1 MADPAA
7 QTDPSSEDRPRADSQ
22 PSTSLS
28 LLERARA
35 NDAEAW
41 RQLVQ
46 LYRPLVLFWSTRG
59 GVGATDAE
67 DVAQE
72 VFTAAALGLAR
83 FRRDRPGDTFRGWLH
98 GITRNHILLHRRRN
112 GSLPQAEGGSGAWD
126 RLQQVADP
134 TPTADPEEAFEIG
147 QVYRRAV
154 ELVRCEF
161 NAHTWQAF
169 WLAVVEGRST
179 DAVAAELTMTTAGVR
194 QARSRILRR
203 LKQEVGDLLE

>member
-83 FRRDRPGDTFRGWLH
+83 FRRDRPGDTFRGWLR
-98 GITRNHILLHRRRN
+98 GIARNRWLMHLRRDGRQPETCGGTDALIRLHEVPDGADN
-112 GSLPQAEGGSGAWD
+112 GEADSPAELSG
-126 RLQQVADP
+126 L
-134 TPTADPEEAFEIG
+134 
-147 QVYRRAV
+147 YRRALD
-154 ELVRCEF
+154 LVRSEF
-161 NAHTWQAF
+161 EERTWQMF
-169 WLAVVEGRST
+169 WRTGVERCSPV
-179 DAVAAELTMTTAGVR
+179 DVAAEYHVTPAAVR
-194 QARSRILRR
+194 KAKLRVLRR
-203 LKQEVGDLLE
+203 LKQEVGDLVN